1 MSFSKAVAMR
11 TMQLLMNRD
20 MSQYKLLKKTGLSQ
34 STWQNIIKEKQTD
47 IKLSTVSLLASAF
60 DMTLKDFFDDKIFER
75 KDLDF

>member
-34 STWQNIIKEKQTD
+34 STWQNIIKEKTNGH
-47 IKLSTVSLLASAF
+47 
-60 DMTLKDFFDDKIFER
+60 KIIYSFIVG
-75 KDLDF
+75 FCF